1 MSTIAPDDWDDDENF
16 GDVTKDTPDK
26 GAQNVGRELKD
37 TENVASTKGK
47 MTKAESAAAMR
58 VRGLTIQEIRAVLEY
73 DSDAQVRAAIEAVIA
88 DSLDNYDRE
97 ALRVNLDSRLE
108 QLWRLA
114 YKRARDDKNPQRETA
129 TKNALAVL
137 NRMAELHGLDAP
149 KEILMHH
156 ATAQEISEWVEK
168 VATSEIAALPA
179 EVDIIDVEIEDDEDP
194 GQ

>member
-1 MSTIAPDDWDDDENF
+1 MSAIASDDFDDDENF
-16 GDVTKDTPDK
+16 DGFAERTHDK
-26 GAQNVGRELKD
+26 GAKAVKKELEE
-37 TENVASTKGK
+37 TANIASTRPK

-58 VRGLTIQEIRAVLEY
+58 VRGLTIPEIRAVLEY
-73 DSDAQVRAAIEAVIA
+73 DTDAQVRSAIEAVIA

-97 ALRVNLDSRLE
+97 ALRVTVDSRLE

-149 KEILMHH
+149 KEVRLHH
-156 ATAQEISEWVEK
+156 ATS
-168 VATSEIAALPA
+168 SEIEEWIIKATESGVGALPQEA
-179 EVDIIDVEIEDDEDP
+179 DIIDVEIEDDESDP
-194 GQ
+194 Q

>member
-1 MSTIAPDDWDDDENF
+1 MSAIAPDDWGDDENF
-16 GDVTKDTPDK
+16 DGVTKDTYDK
-26 GAQNVGRELKD
+26 GANRVGRELKD

-73 DSDAQVRAAIEAVIA
+73 DTDAQVRAAIEAVIA

-137 NRMAELHGLDAP
+137 NRMADLHGLDAP
-149 KEILMHH
+149 KEVRLHH
-156 ATAQEISEWVEK
+156 AADDEIMQWIEQYSASGVAQ
-168 VATSEIAALPA
+168 LPQ
-179 EVDIIDVEIEDDEDP
+179 EPDIIDADIEDGNADE
-194 GQ
+194 Q

>member
-1 MSTIAPDDWDDDENF
+1 MSAIAPDDWDDDENF
-16 GDVTKDTPDK
+16 DSVTKDTPDK

-194 GQ
+194 EQ

>member
-16 GDVTKDTPDK
+16 DDVTKDTPDK

>member
-1 MSTIAPDDWDDDENF
+1 MSAATDDFDDDENF
-16 GDVTKDTPDK
+16 DGFAERTHDK
-26 GAQNVGRELKD
+26 GAKAVKKELEETANV
-37 TENVASTKGK
+37 TSTRGK

-58 VRGLTIQEIRAVLEY
+58 VRGLTIPEIRAVLEY

-97 ALRVNLDSRLE
+97 ALRVTVDSRLE

-114 YKRARDDKNPQRETA
+114 YKRARDDRNPQRETA

-149 KEILMHH
+149 KEVRLHH
-156 ATAQEISEWVEK
+156 ATS
-168 VATSEIAALPA
+168 SEIEEWIVKATESGVGALPQEA
-179 EVDIIDVEIEDDEDP
+179 DIIDVEIEDDEP
-194 GQ
+194 GQQ